1 MAFEILFPAALGS
14 LSIDPIARIVL
25 GRPEFQ
31 VFRIAAAAIVAG
43 VQHLHS
49 FGDRP
54 VRQFPGQ
61 AVDHWVA
68 SGHKH
73 APIAEG
79 AKLARPDMTA
89 RLRIDF
95 DIGLQSLCGRAAHL
109 PA

>member
-1 MAFEILFPAALGS
+1 MALEVLLPAALGS
-14 LSIDPIARIVL
+14 LPIDSIARIVL
-25 GRPEFQ
+25 GRPELQ
-31 VFRIAAAAIVAG
+31 VFRVAAAAIVAG
-43 VQHLHS
+43 VEHLHS

-89 RLRIDF
+89 RLGIDF
-95 DIGLQSLCGRAAHL
+95 DIGLQSLCGGPAHL